1 MRSVNIIETVYHTVR
16 FYQRVVIVKGMWV
29 MRGYN
34 DVFADLLTTYSLYL
48 QIFITVYFYIN
59 FSYLSY

>member
-1 MRSVNIIETVYHTVR
+1 MKI
-16 FYQRVVIVKGMWV
+16 RVLQ
-29 MRGYN
+29 YN

-48 QIFITVYFYIN
+48 QIFITVYCYIN